1 MTNLKA
7 AIVRGITEFEN
18 NIQGIINRRIPPSD
32 ELFATVIFDG
42 KNKRPNRICDC
53 IIRTIVTVRENSCA
67 RMVVSGTGFKFNGS
81 TGFQV
86 DCAG

>member
-1 MTNLKA
+1 MTDLKA

-18 NIQGIINRRIPPSD
+18 NIQGIVNRRIPPSD
-32 ELFATVIFDG
+32 ELFSTVIFDG
-42 KNKRPNRICDC
+42 KNKRPNGICDW
-53 IIRTIVTVRENSCA
+53 IIRTIVAVRENLSA

>member
-18 NIQGIINRRIPPSD
+18 NIQGIVNRRIPPSD
-32 ELFATVIFDG
+32 ELFSAVIFDG
-42 KNKRPNRICDC
+42 KNKRSNRIRDC

-67 RMVVSGTGFKFNGS
+67 RMVVSGTGFKFDGRS
-81 TGFQV
+81 CFQV